1 MIFSMNKFQ
10 VEIEIKGK
18 NYNASAVVENGM
30 LTVRSTTLGNKT
42 ASESSDNLILAR
54 ILLRELVN
62 QSEGKGW

>member
-1 MIFSMNKFQ
+1 MNKFQ

>member
-1 MIFSMNKFQ
+1 MVFSMNKFQ
-10 VEIEIKGK
+10 VEIEIEGK

-54 ILLRELVN
+54 ILLHELIN
-62 QSEGKGW
+62 QSKGKGW

>member
-1 MIFSMNKFQ
+1 MNKFQ
-10 VEIEIKGK
+10 VEIEIEGK

-54 ILLRELVN
+54 ILLHELIN
-62 QSEGKGW
+62 QSKGKGW